1 MLALRDCA
9 AQNGIKYGG
18 IKDMPKEMRAE
29 RPTRAYLEVGNAENQ
44 RNDEQAR
51 GNEQRLPGTVA
62 A

>member
-29 RPTRAYLEVGNAENQ
+29 RPTRAYLEVGNAES
-44 RNDEQAR
+44 AK
-51 GNEQRLPGTVA
+51 
-62 A
+62 